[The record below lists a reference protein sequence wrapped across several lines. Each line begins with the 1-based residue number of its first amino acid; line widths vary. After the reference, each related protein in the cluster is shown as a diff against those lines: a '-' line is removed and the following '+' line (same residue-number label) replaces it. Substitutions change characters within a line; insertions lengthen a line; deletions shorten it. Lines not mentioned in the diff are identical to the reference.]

1 MPTFYSPAEVVG
13 LAVETERAGQHYYE
27 LAAGDAKT
35 AKVKELFA
43 FLAGQEIHHRQL
55 FEGLYRKIKETP
67 AELPQNWDE
76 TVPYLKVIT
85 DSRFFLGDE
94 KAINLVRAAKD
105 EQEAVEFALQFEKE
119 TLLFYLEIGPL
130 VADVHRPVVED
141 IAAQERL
148 HIRRLSE
155 LKTGKQGS

>member
-55 FEGLYRKIKETP
+55 FEGLYRKIKENP

-76 TVPYLKVIT
+76 AVPYLKVIT

-94 KAINLVRAAKD
+94 KAIAWCAPRGRAGGG
-105 EQEAVEFALQFEKE
+105 EFALQFEKE
-119 TLLFYLEIGPL
+119 TLLFYLEIGP
-130 VADVHRPVVED
+130 VGGRAHRPV
-141 IAAQERL
+141 IERCCRPGT
-148 HIRRLSE
+148 HAHPPAV
-155 LKTGKQGS
+155 GD